1 MLDLTKIN
9 LIGLTANVSRVYEI
23 AKTGNHTVK
32 LIPAEGTSKYDIDLL
47 NEYYGFS
54 DISGYNDI
62 YCEVFIDSSDIEA
75 LFNGRKY
82 ETLEDIQQ
90 RVDNSSNNP
99 VPSRNLS
106 PTCQALL
113 KAAISKLNLGLRDTL
128 STIEVALTIARMD
141 GSKDIQPQHIA
152 EAVHYQAIEQNQK

>member
-9 LIGLTANVSRVYEI
+9 LISASVNISRVYEI

-54 DISGYNDI
+54 DISGYSDI

-82 ETLEDIQQ
+82 ETLEDIQK

-99 VPSRNLS
+99 EPSRNLS
-106 PTCQALL
+106 PSCQSLL
-113 KAAISKLNLGLRDTL
+113 KAAITKLNLGLRDTL
-128 STIEVALTIARMD
+128 AVIEVSLTIAQME
-141 GSKDIQPQHIA
+141 GSKDIKPQHIA
-152 EAVHYQAIEQNQK
+152 EAIQYQSIENTLK

>member
-1 MLDLTKIN
+1 MLDLIKIN

-54 DISGYNDI
+54 DISGHSDI

-82 ETLEDIQQ
+82 ETLEDIQK
-90 RVDNSSNNP
+90 RVDNSNNNP
-99 VPSRNLS
+99 MPSRDLS
-106 PTCQALL
+106 PSCKSLL
-113 KAAISKLNLGLRDTL
+113 KAAISKLNLSIRDTL
-128 STIEVALTIARMD
+128 AIIELSLTIAKME

-152 EAVHYQAIEQNQK
+152 EAIQYQATEQNQK